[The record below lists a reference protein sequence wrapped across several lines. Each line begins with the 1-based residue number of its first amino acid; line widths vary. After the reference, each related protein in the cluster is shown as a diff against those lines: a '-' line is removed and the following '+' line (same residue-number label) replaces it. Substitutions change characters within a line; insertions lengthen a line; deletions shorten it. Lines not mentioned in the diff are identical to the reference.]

1 MKTLA
6 RAGHEVYVISPFPL
20 KEPIANYHDISI
32 RGGLEGI
39 LTKIYLKL
47 YYLEGK
53 SNLCEQPSDQSPNM
67 FETEDWSAVKM
78 INFLSDVGK
87 FYSNYT
93 LSHPNVQ
100 NLMKH
105 EKNFDAV
112 VVEVFWVE
120 ALYGEI
126 ETVA

>member
-1 MKTLA
+1 
-6 RAGHEVYVISPFPL
+6 
-20 KEPIANYHDISI
+20 
-32 RGGLEGI
+32 
-39 LTKIYLKL
+39 
-47 YYLEGK
+47 
-53 SNLCEQPSDQSPNM
+53 M

-78 INFLSDVGK
+78 INFLSDVGE

-126 ETVA
+126 KNSCKNSSKTSNINSRLL